1 MEHQPNQVDVWI
13 AFADR
18 VQDPELISRYRVL
31 MSADE
36 REREARFHFAV
47 DRHRYL
53 VTRALVRTTLSLY
66 RPEVP
71 PNDWSFQV
79 NPYGRPRITNAE
91 AGSIGFNVSHSGNV
105 VALAVGN
112 ALEIG
117 FDLEVIADRSPSIE
131 LASEFFAMKEAAA
144 LRSLPP
150 AAQAMRFLELWTLK
164 ESFIK
169 ACGKGLSIPLDKFS
183 FDLDPSGSI
192 CFDAGEDV
200 GSAGREWQF
209 IQVLIPEV
217 AVFALCTEYR
227 GVGVDI
233 RLNDAV
239 PLLTTKSL
247 HCRTLRRSHRQR
259 SVPTSRPG

>member
-1 MEHQPNQVDVWI
+1 MEHRPNQVEVWT

-18 VQDPELISRYRVL
+18 IQDPELISRYRVL
-31 MSADE
+31 MSVDE

-53 VTRALVRTTLSLY
+53 VTRALMRTTLSLY
-66 RPEVP
+66 RPDIP
-71 PNDWSFQV
+71 PNAWSFRA
-79 NPYGRPRITNAE
+79 NAYGRPRITNAE
-91 AGSIGFNVSHSGNV
+91 VGSIDFNVSHSGNV

-117 FDLEVIADRSPSIE
+117 FDLEVIADRSPPIE
-131 LASEFFAMKEAAA
+131 LANEFFAMKEAAS

-169 ACGKGLSIPLDKFS
+169 ACGKGFSIPPDKFS

-192 CFDAGEDV
+192 CFDAEEDV

-209 IQVLIPEV
+209 IQFLIPEV

-233 RLNDAV
+233 GLNNAV
-239 PLLTTKSL
+239 PLLMTKPL
-247 HCRTLRRSHRQR
+247 HCRRLRRSHRPHA
-259 SVPTSRPG
+259 VNE